1 MKFWSMR
8 VSQVLQLSTLLVGL
22 HHVWCSPA
30 LGQVPVS
37 QVKML
42 SLGLAHLLE
51 EVTEN
56 VERLEQHG
64 EMMGREMD
72 GATKRL
78 ESLRKK
84 NIQVGRTHKQVRKVL
99 QTLSARRD
107 RQWRTVRDLQKESE
121 DLETEK
127 AAMQRRMNRIL
138 QSMRSLTEARSG
150 GGACTGISSMKVL
163 VDKQARRLASLTSEV
178 SAWERMIDRRQQYI
192 EHLEK
197 QLSSDA

>member
-72 GATKRL
+72 GAMKRL

-84 NIQVGRTHKQVRKVL
+84 NIQVGRTHKQVSESSVNYFSQQIRQPSVQSLPQNL
-99 QTLSARRD
+99 QHMLQIIYFGCFLKLQLTTLKK
-107 RQWRTVRDLQKESE
+107 TV
-121 DLETEK
+121 
-127 AAMQRRMNRIL
+127 NF
-138 QSMRSLTEARSG
+138 G
-150 GGACTGISSMKVL
+150 V
-163 VDKQARRLASLTSEV
+163 
-178 SAWERMIDRRQQYI
+178 
-192 EHLEK
+192 
-197 QLSSDA
+197 

>member
-1 MKFWSMR
+1 
-8 VSQVLQLSTLLVGL
+8 
-22 HHVWCSPA
+22 
-30 LGQVPVS
+30 
-37 QVKML
+37 ML

-99 QTLSARRD
+99 QTSSARRD

-121 DLETEK
+121 DLETEQ
-127 AAMQRRMNRIL
+127 AAMQHRMNRIL

-150 GGACTGISSMKVL
+150 GGACTGISSMKVV
-163 VDKQARRLASLTSEV
+163 VDKQARRLANLTSEV